1 MALDQPTVSLIV
13 GIGLLLQACVIGAFL
28 VFIRRY
34 QGIRCFLLGTIGLS
48 VGFLIQ
54 ALLPASSL
62 MATTASYIVL
72 LSGLFGLSSGILRFI
87 GASNSARIYGLSWL
101 LVVGLLSA
109 SAWWWA
115 APSLIIGLAMLI
127 GSLGMAYTAI
137 RVLFQRT
144 IPYQSASRLLAIA
157 LGLKMVLVV
166 AALSSIWYRQVWP
179 SVASLQ
185 IGYSVLILLLSLL
198 WTGGFGVMITQRLQC
213 DLSALASIDVL
224 TGLANRRAINDYLEQ
239 AMAKWRRNQQGFA
252 VIMLDIDSFKQIND
266 RYGHHAGDTVLR
278 HIGLVLSEQVRI
290 NDLIGRWGGEEFL
303 LIVDAATVQQ
313 ASFLAERLRQAIQHQ
328 PTVWCEQ
335 VIEHTVSIGIAVC
348 GWHGFNETQLLTA
361 ADLALY
367 EAKETGKNRWVV
379 YERRMLLNQLE
390 AGSALN
396 NEELVIDVDSSI
408 YA

>member
-28 VFIRRY
+28 VFVRRY
-34 QGIRCFLLGTIGLS
+34 QGIRCFLLGTIGLGL
-48 VGFLIQ
+48 GFLIQ

-62 MATTASYIVL
+62 IATTASYIVL
-72 LSGLFGLSSGILRFI
+72 LSGLFGLSNGILRFI
-87 GASNSARIYGLSWL
+87 GANNSARIYGFSWL

-115 APSLIIGLAMLI
+115 APSLIISLAMLM
-127 GSLGMAYTAI
+127 GSVGMAYTAI
-137 RVLFQRT
+137 RVWFQRT

-157 LGLKMVLVV
+157 LGLKIALVV
-166 AALSSIWYRQVWP
+166 AGLSYGWYRYAWP

-185 IGYSVLILLLSLL
+185 VGYSVLILLLSLL

-213 DLSALASIDVL
+213 DLSALASVDVL

-266 RYGHHAGDTVLR
+266 RYGHHAGDMVLR

-328 PTVWCEQ
+328 PTIWCEQ
-335 VIEHTVSIGIAVC
+335 AIQHTVSIGIAVC

-379 YERRMLLNQLE
+379 YERHMLNQLE
-390 AGSALN
+390 TGVAIN
-396 NEELVIDVDSSI
+396 NEDLVFDVDSSI